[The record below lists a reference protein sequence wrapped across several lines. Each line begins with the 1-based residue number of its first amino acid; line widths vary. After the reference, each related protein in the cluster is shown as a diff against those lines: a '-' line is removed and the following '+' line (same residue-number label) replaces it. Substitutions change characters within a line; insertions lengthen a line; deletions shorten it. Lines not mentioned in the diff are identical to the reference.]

1 MRFLFVLLYFL
12 RIFFPS
18 ESIRRVN
25 YYKIH
30 QLRNVNQLWKY
41 MEIRESFYGWKNES
55 RSKIKISNYRFP
67 SLFFESFD
75 ISFRYSV
82 KKNKKKER
90 NIG

>member
-1 MRFLFVLLYFL
+1 
-12 RIFFPS
+12 
-18 ESIRRVN
+18 
-25 YYKIH
+25 
-30 QLRNVNQLWKY
+30 

-82 KKNKKKER
+82 KKNNKKKKKR